1 MVVSCHCRKC
11 QVKIALSCYSKGQR
25 SLLLSLE
32 ASRQQHIHVE
42 AGGIGNNAVIWISG
56 VAANSERGQLG
67 KMAYDSGRV
76 ETGLLEGVV
85 LFKLGAELHWETLDK
100 GIENNGTVR
109 LNLSK
114 VGYL

>member
-56 VAANSERGQLG
+56 VAAILKGGSWERWH
-67 KMAYDSGRV
+67 MI
-76 ETGLLEGVV
+76 
-85 LFKLGAELHWETLDK
+85 LGALRQ
-100 GIENNGTVR
+100 VC
-109 LNLSK
+109 
-114 VGYL
+114 Y